1 AILLYLINN
10 FLLYMD
16 NLAHFIPW
24 FVHYLISIS
33 IDIICLEIIR
43 GQRGLYIANRTA
55 YKHGGYLRYQLT
67 YIRYNVRR
75 LHILILLLTVHNI
88 VGYLAFV
95 NKVFSPRK
103 YLGMLSLV

>member
-1 AILLYLINN
+1 
-10 FLLYMD
+10 MD

-55 YKHGGYLRYQLT
+55 YKHGGYLRFPLT
-67 YIRYNVRR
+67 YSCYNVLR
-75 LHILILLLTVHNI
+75 LHILSLLLTVHNS
-88 VGYLAFV
+88 VGYLACV
-95 NKVFSPRK
+95 NKVSSPSK
-103 YLGMLSLV
+103 YLGTLSRL